1 MARKIT
7 SFLINKLFYN
17 NKITLYDRNTYYS
30 YNALFNLLILLG
42 FSYHYIGYIGL
53 LSYLLAFFGI
63 KYVFKLNEILILIF
77 LFSYFILSL
86 IVSDVITVITSFRYH
101 FGFIIFYLYFRN
113 FNSNI
118 NFRPFFIFLLL
129 ITIVEMILIN
139 TFIDPRLMPNYPEYD
154 YVNNF
159 STHFNFDWQRVYG
172 FAANSSILSTHLIV
186 LFSII
191 NLQVL
196 ILPLFFVILLI
207 GSGTGLVSLTIYFLF
222 FLKKN
227 IIKFLFIILPLL
239 LIISILFYDN
249 NKFLIFNK
257 IFSINFYT
265 LVDTKILFLSNFF
278 NTDITNIFFGN
289 INENIGGDFAWAS
302 MLTSHGFISLIIIFF
317 FMGSKCN
324 KDNFFPIMLLIL
336 TSFHYY
342 TIFSLPGQIL
352 TGYVLAYK
360 KQHTN

>member
-1 MARKIT
+1 MSNQKKIA
-7 SFLINKLFYN
+7 FNDKNIN
-17 NKITLYDRNTYYS
+17 YS

-63 KYVFKLNEILILIF
+63 KYVFKLNELLILLF
-77 LFSYFILSL
+77 LFSYLFLSL
-86 IVSDVITVITSFRYH
+86 IVSDIITVISSFRYH
-101 FGFIIFYLYFRN
+101 FGFLIFYFYFRK
-113 FNSNI
+113 FNSKI
-118 NFRPFFIFLLL
+118 NFKYFFIFLLVL
-129 ITIVEMILIN
+129 TIVEMILIN
-139 TFIDPRLMPNYPEYD
+139 TFIDPRLMPNYPDYD

-172 FAANSSILSTHLIV
+172 FGANSSILSTHLIV
-186 LFSII
+186 IYSII
-191 NLQVL
+191 NLKIL

-207 GSGTGLVSLTIYFLF
+207 GSGTGLIAFTIYLLF
-222 FLKKN
+222 FLKEN
-227 IIKFLFIILPLL
+227 IIKFLFIFFPLL
-239 LIISILFYDN
+239 LTISIFFYDH

-257 IFSINFYT
+257 IFSNNFYT
-265 LVDTKILFLSNFF
+265 LIDTKIFFLSNFF
-278 NTDITNIFFGN
+278 RTDLTNIFFGN

-302 MLTSHGFISLIIIFF
+302 MLTSHGLISLIIIFL

-324 KDNFFPIMLLIL
+324 KDNIFPIMLLIL

-360 KQHTN
+360 KKLTN